1 MRTVSSS
8 NRPTGLTNAGT
19 LSDLRAI
26 ELSLIDDLGK
36 VFIGLSGSQQ
46 CFQAD
51 HGGNGSMIG
60 HHSGPFGVPG
70 NFFFFAMACWVI
82 SSQPKYQ

>member
-1 MRTVSSS
+1 MRPVSSS

-36 VFIGLSGSQQ
+36 VFGSVRNSVSI
-46 CFQAD
+46 
-51 HGGNGSMIG
+51 H
-60 HHSGPFGVPG
+60 
-70 NFFFFAMACWVI
+70 
-82 SSQPKYQ
+82 